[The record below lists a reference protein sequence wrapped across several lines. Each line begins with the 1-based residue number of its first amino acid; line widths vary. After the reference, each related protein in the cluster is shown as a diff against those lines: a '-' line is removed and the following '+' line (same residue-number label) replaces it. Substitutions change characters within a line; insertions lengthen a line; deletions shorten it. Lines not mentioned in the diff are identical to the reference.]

1 MRRGMWDREMV
12 AALLLLALM
21 PMVLTWLW
29 FGGLDAIGRLSL
41 TLIISGVWHMVFMLA
56 RAQSPS
62 LAGVLSAIAVAMIAP
77 EDLGLIRLAL
87 GVSFGTVMAELVFGG
102 WGRNV
107 LNPATVT
114 IAFLGFGFPAA
125 PWPDFVAPVFWAAL
139 PALAIGALFG
149 ILSMRVIIAAFA
161 VLGIAYSGGDPA
173 ISAILPAAVLVLALL
188 VTDPVAGA
196 STSLGRW
203 LYGAVYG
210 GFVVLFA
217 HEWQGAAPVQ
227 MTVSA
232 AFLASL
238 FAPLFDEAALALW
251 VRQRRKRHG

>member
-12 AALLLLALM
+12 AALLLMASM

-29 FGGLDAIGRLSL
+29 FGGVEAIGRLAL
-41 TLIISGVWHMVFMLA
+41 TLIISGLWHMVFMLA
-56 RAQSPS
+56 RAQPPS
-62 LAGVLSAIAVAMIAP
+62 LAGALSAIAVAMLAP

-87 GVSFGTVMAELVFGG
+87 GISFGTVAAELVFGG

-114 IAFLGFGFPAA
+114 IAFLGFGFPAE
-125 PWPDFVAPVFWAAL
+125 PWPEFVAPVIWAAL
-139 PALAIGALFG
+139 PALGIGAMFG
-149 ILSMRVIIAAFA
+149 ILSMRVIFAAFVA
-161 VLGIAYSGGDPA
+161 LGIAYYGGDPA
-173 ISAILPAAVLVLALL
+173 ISVILPTAVLVLALL

-203 LYGAVYG
+203 LYGGAYG

-217 HEWQGAAPVQ
+217 YEWEGAAPVQ
-227 MTVSA
+227 MAVSA

-238 FAPLFDEAALALW
+238 FAPIFDEAALALW
-251 VRQRRKRHG
+251 VRRRRKRHG